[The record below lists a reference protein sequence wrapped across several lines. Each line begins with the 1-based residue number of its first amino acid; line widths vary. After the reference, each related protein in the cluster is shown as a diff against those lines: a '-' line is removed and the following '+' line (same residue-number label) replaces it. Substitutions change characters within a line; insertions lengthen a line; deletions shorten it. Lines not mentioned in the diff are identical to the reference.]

1 MTTPSICYPLTVGN
15 GFTRI
20 IEAGTGPA
28 VLFIHGLG
36 ARADRWRTTVERIGA
51 LGFRAIACDLP
62 GHGFASKEET
72 APSTVPAIAD
82 FILQV
87 MDTLDIQSAP
97 LVGTSLGAHIA
108 AYAACTAPGRVPGLV
123 LVGALGVVP
132 ISQDVAETIS
142 RNVRVQDKNLF
153 GNKLKFVLYDTS
165 GITPAMIEEEWRI
178 NTFPG
183 AGAAFGRLGDYLVNG
198 ISADYV
204 AERLSALY
212 PPEKMLLVWGRQDK
226 AVPPEVGEA
235 CRTALGNPELVFI
248 DKSNHVPYLEQPEAF
263 DAVVVPLLQ
272 RLVVSAA

>member
-1 MTTPSICYPLTVGN
+1 MTTPSICYQLAVGN

>member
-1 MTTPSICYPLTVGN
+1 MTTPSICYPLAVGN

-62 GHGFASKEET
+62 GHGFASKEEA

-165 GITPAMIEEEWRI
+165 GITSAMIEEEWRI

>member
-1 MTTPSICYPLTVGN
+1 MTIPSICYPLAVGN

-28 VLFIHGLG
+28 ILFIHGLG

-62 GHGFASKEET
+62 GHGFASKEAT
-72 APSTVPAIAD
+72 APATVPAIAD
-82 FILQV
+82 FIVQV
-87 MDTLDIQSAP
+87 MDRLDIPSAP

-132 ISQDVAETIS
+132 ISQAVAETIS

-153 GNKLKFVLYDTS
+153 ENKLKFVLYDPS

-204 AERLSALY
+204 ASRLCALY
-212 PPEKMLLVWGRQDK
+212 PPEKMLLVWGKQDK

-235 CRTALGNPELVFI
+235 CRTALGEPELVFI
-248 DKSNHVPYLEQPEAF
+248 DRSNHVPYLEQPEAF
-263 DAVVVPLLQ
+263 DAVVVPHLRRLL
-272 RLVVSAA
+272 SGAS